1 MDKSYVL
8 FDVEIFLD
16 NFILFIAIPGHK
28 PILIENPSKEY
39 TRIFMRRARIHP
51 QCLLRG
57 MFWDLYKYLYSI
69 TWLDLLTINKEV
81 SNYERTDERSA
92 KHEE

>member
-16 NFILFIAIPGHK
+16 NFILFIAIPGHD

-39 TRIFMRRARIHP
+39 TRIFMRRAHIHP
-51 QCLLRG
+51 TCLVYG
-57 MFWDLYKYLYSI
+57 QFWDLYKYLYSLE
-69 TWLDLLTINKEV
+69 WLDLLTNNKEV
-81 SNYERTDERSA
+81 SNYERTNERSIEY
-92 KHEE
+92 EE